1 MALSG
6 ITSNNLPPAIQR
18 QIQNA
23 VKNGGDIDIGK
34 LLVLQGVSIANN
46 TTNNTTNNNSSPW
59 VDLLNLLPPIIL
71 RAMLGV
77 NNTSA
82 QNNIAST
89 ESTTQTNTKD
99 IQSVKQGLNND
110 LNELKALGVKVSDW
124 DNNNSCT
131 LSYQGK
137 TGTVTITDSGQVSFG
152 GDIDGIMELLKQDP
166 QEKESVDN
174 QNKFLA
180 KIENSGDPIIG
191 DVKTTKIKVN
201 GKEISVNEY
210 TSQSNKKY
218 YLDSSGKEVTPD
230 TTT

>member
-1 MALSG
+1 MALTG
-6 ITSNNLPPAIQR
+6 ITSSGLTPAMQR

-23 VKNGGDIDIGK
+23 VKNGGNIDIGK
-34 LLVLQGVSIANN
+34 LLVSQGVSIAS
-46 TTNNTTNNNSSPW
+46 NNSSPW
-59 VDLLNLLPPIIL
+59 VDLLTQLPQILLASIL
-71 RAMLGV
+71 GL
-77 NNTSA
+77 NNTS
-82 QNNIAST
+82 NASSVDKT

-99 IQSVKQGLNND
+99 IQSIKQGLNND
-110 LNELKALGVKVSDW
+110 LNELKALGVKISDW

-137 TGTVTITDSGQVSFG
+137 TGTVTITNSGQISFG
-152 GDIDGIMELLKQDP
+152 GDIEGIMEILKQDP

-180 KIENSGDPIIG
+180 KMENSGDQIIG
-191 DVKTTKIKVN
+191 DVKTTKIKVK

-210 TSQSNKKY
+210 TSQSGKKY
-218 YLDSSGKEVTPD
+218 YLDSSGKEITTD

>member
-1 MALSG
+1 MTISG
-6 ITSNNLPPAIQR
+6 ITSSGLTPTMQR

-23 VKNGGDIDIGK
+23 TQNGGNISIDWASYFAQGNNVTGPTSS
-34 LLVLQGVSIANN
+34 LLEALTQ
-46 TTNNTTNNNSSPW
+46 
-59 VDLLNLLPPIIL
+59 LPQIIL

-82 QNNIAST
+82 PNNVAST
-89 ESTTQTNTKD
+89 GNTTSTDAKD
-99 IQSVKQGLNND
+99 IQTVKQGLNSD
-110 LNELKALGVKVSDW
+110 LTELKNLGVKISDW

-137 TGTVTITDSGQVSFG
+137 TGTVTITNSGQISFG
-152 GDIDGIMELLKQDP
+152 GDIEGIMEILKQDP

-174 QNKFLA
+174 QNKFLT
-180 KIENSGDPIIG
+180 KMENSGDPIIG
-191 DVKTTKIKVN
+191 DVKTTKIKVK

-210 TSQSNKKY
+210 TSQSGKKH
-218 YLDSSGKEVTPD
+218 YLDSSGKEITPN

>member
-1 MALSG
+1 MTISG
-6 ITSNNLPPAIQR
+6 ITSSGLTPAMQR

-23 VKNGGDIDIGK
+23 APNGGTIDIGK
-34 LLVLQGVSIANN
+34 LLVSQGVSIAS
-46 TTNNTTNNNSSPW
+46 NNSSPW
-59 VDLLNLLPPIIL
+59 LNLLNQLPQI
-71 RAMLGV
+71 MLAAIFGT
-77 NNTSA
+77 NNTSTT
-82 QNNIAST
+82 NNVAST

-110 LNELKALGVKVSDW
+110 LNELKALGVKISDW

-137 TGTVTITDSGQVSFG
+137 IGTVTITNSGQISFG
-152 GDIDGIMELLKQDP
+152 GDIEGIMEILKQDP

-180 KIENSGDPIIG
+180 KMENSGDPIIG
-191 DVKTTKIKVN
+191 DVKTTKIKVK

-210 TSQSNKKY
+210 TSQSGKKH
-218 YLDSSGKEVTPD
+218 YLDSSGKEITPN

>member
-1 MALSG
+1 MVSG
-6 ITSNNLPPAIQR
+6 ITSSGLTPAQQR

-23 VKNGGDIDIGK
+23 VKNGGNISIDWASYFAQGNNVTGNNNSPTSI
-34 LLVLQGVSIANN
+34 LLEALTQLPQIMLAAIFGTNN
-46 TTNNTTNNNSSPW
+46 TSTTNN
-59 VDLLNLLPPIIL
+59 V
-71 RAMLGV
+71 
-77 NNTSA
+77 
-82 QNNIAST
+82 AST

-99 IQSVKQGLNND
+99 IQSIKQGLNND

-166 QEKESVDN
+166 QQQESINN
-174 QNKFLA
+174 QNKFLE
-180 KIENSGDPIIG
+180 KMENSGDPIIG

-210 TSQSNKKY
+210 TSQSGKKY

-230 TTT
+230 TTS

>member
-1 MALSG
+1 MALTG
-6 ITSNNLPPAIQR
+6 ITSSGLTPAMQR
-18 QIQNA
+18 QIQNVA
-23 VKNGGDIDIGK
+23 KNGGTIDIGK
-34 LLVLQGVSIANN
+34 LLVSQGVSIAS
-46 TTNNTTNNNSSPW
+46 NNSSPW
-59 VDLLNLLPPIIL
+59 VDLLTQLPQI
-71 RAMLGV
+71 MLAAIFGT
-77 NNTSA
+77 NNTSTT
-82 QNNIAST
+82 NNVAST

-137 TGTVTITDSGQVSFG
+137 TGTVTITNSGQISFG
-152 GDIDGIMELLKQDP
+152 GDIEEIMELLKQDP

-180 KIENSGDPIIG
+180 KMENSGDPIIG
-191 DVKTTKIKVN
+191 NVKTTKIKAK

-210 TSQSNKKY
+210 TSQSGKKY
-218 YLDSSGKEVTPD
+218 YLDNSGKEVTPD

>member
-6 ITSNNLPPAIQR
+6 ITSNNLPPAKQR

-34 LLVLQGVSIANN
+34 LLVLQGVSFV
-46 TTNNTTNNNSSPW
+46 NNTTNNNSSPW

-180 KIENSGDPIIG
+180 KMENSGDPIIG
-191 DVKTTKIKVN
+191 DIKTTKIKVK

-210 TSQSNKKY
+210 TSQSGKKY
-218 YLDSSGKEVTPD
+218 YLDSSGKEITPD

>member
-23 VKNGGDIDIGK
+23 VKNGGNISIDWASYFA
-34 LLVLQGVSIANN
+34 QGNN
-46 TTNNTTNNNSSPW
+46 VTGNNNSPTSI
-59 VDLLNLLPPIIL
+59 LLEALTQLPQMIL

-180 KIENSGDPIIG
+180 KMENSGDPIIG

>member
-23 VKNGGDIDIGK
+23 VKNGGNTDIGK
-34 LLVLQGVSIANN
+34 LLVLQGVSIV
-46 TTNNTTNNNSSPW
+46 NNTTNNNSSPW

-99 IQSVKQGLNND
+99 IQSIKQGLNND

-180 KIENSGDPIIG
+180 KMENSGDPIIG

>member
-1 MALSG
+1 MTISG
-6 ITSNNLPPAIQR
+6 ITSSGLTPAMQR
-18 QIQNA
+18 QIQNTA
-23 VKNGGDIDIGK
+23 KNGGTIDIGK
-34 LLVLQGVSIANN
+34 LLVSQGVSIAS
-46 TTNNTTNNNSSPW
+46 NNSSPW
-59 VDLLNLLPPIIL
+59 LNLLNQLPQI
-71 RAMLGV
+71 MLAAIFGT
-77 NNTSA
+77 NNTSTT
-82 QNNIAST
+82 NNVAST

-110 LNELKALGVKVSDW
+110 LNELKALGVKISDW

-137 TGTVTITDSGQVSFG
+137 TGTVTINESGETTFS
-152 GDIDGIMELLKQDP
+152 GDIDGIMEILKQDP

-180 KIENSGDPIIG
+180 KMENSGDPIIG
-191 DVKTTKIKVN
+191 DVKTTKIKVK

-210 TSQSNKKY
+210 TSQSGQKH
-218 YLDSSGKEVTPD
+218 YLDSSGKEITTD

>member
-1 MALSG
+1 MTISG
-6 ITSNNLPPAIQR
+6 ITSSGLTPAMQR
-18 QIQNA
+18 QIQNVA
-23 VKNGGDIDIGK
+23 KNGGTIDIGK
-34 LLVLQGVSIANN
+34 LLVSQGVSIAS
-46 TTNNTTNNNSSPW
+46 NNSSPW
-59 VDLLNLLPPIIL
+59 LNLLNQLPQI
-71 RAMLGV
+71 MLAAIFGT
-77 NNTSA
+77 NNTSTT
-82 QNNIAST
+82 NNVAST

-137 TGTVTITDSGQVSFG
+137 TGSVTITNSGQISFG
-152 GDIDGIMELLKQDP
+152 GDIEGIMEILKQDP

-180 KIENSGDPIIG
+180 KMENSGDPIIG
-191 DVKTTKIKVN
+191 DVKTTKIKVK

-210 TSQSNKKY
+210 TSQSGKKY
-218 YLDSSGKEVTPD
+218 YLDSSGKEITPN

>member
-1 MALSG
+1 MVSG

-18 QIQNA
+18 QVQNA
-23 VKNGGDIDIGK
+23 VQNGGTIDIGK

-46 TTNNTTNNNSSPW
+46 TANNTTNNNSSPW
-59 VDLLNLLPPIIL
+59 LDLLTQLPQIMFAAIF
-71 RAMLGV
+71 GT
-77 NNTSA
+77 NNTSTT
-82 QNNIAST
+82 NNVAST

-180 KIENSGDPIIG
+180 KMENSGDPIIG
-191 DVKTTKIKVN
+191 DVKTTKVKVN

-230 TTT
+230 TST

>member
-1 MALSG
+1 MTISG
-6 ITSNNLPPAIQR
+6 ITSSGLTPAMQR
-18 QIQNA
+18 QIQNVA
-23 VKNGGDIDIGK
+23 KNGGTIDIGK
-34 LLVLQGVSIANN
+34 LLVSQGVSIAS
-46 TTNNTTNNNSSPW
+46 NNSSPW
-59 VDLLNLLPPIIL
+59 VDLLTQLPQI
-71 RAMLGV
+71 MLAAIFGT
-77 NNTSA
+77 NNTSTT
-82 QNNIAST
+82 NNVTST

-99 IQSVKQGLNND
+99 IQTVKQGLNSD
-110 LNELKALGVKVSDW
+110 LTELKNLGVKISDW

-137 TGTVTITDSGQVSFG
+137 TGTVTITNSGQISFG

-180 KIENSGDPIIG
+180 KMENSGDPIIG
-191 DVKTTKIKVN
+191 DVKTTKINVK

-210 TSQSNKKY
+210 TSQSGKKY
-218 YLDSSGKEVTPD
+218 YLDNSGKEITPD

>member
-1 MALSG
+1 MVSG
-6 ITSNNLPPAIQR
+6 ITSSGLTPAQQR

-23 VKNGGDIDIGK
+23 VKNGGNISIDWASYFA
-34 LLVLQGVSIANN
+34 QGNN
-46 TTNNTTNNNSSPW
+46 VTGNNNSPTSI
-59 VDLLNLLPPIIL
+59 LLEALTQLPQMIL

-82 QNNIAST
+82 PNNVAST

-99 IQSVKQGLNND
+99 IQSIKQGLNND

-166 QEKESVDN
+166 QQQESINN
-174 QNKFLA
+174 QNKFLE
-180 KIENSGDPIIG
+180 KMENSGDPIIG
-191 DVKTTKIKVN
+191 DVKTTKIKVK

-210 TSQSNKKY
+210 TSQSGKKH
-218 YLDSSGKEVTPD
+218 YLDSSGKEITPD

>member
-6 ITSNNLPPAIQR
+6 ITSTGGLTPAMQR

-23 VKNGGDIDIGK
+23 VKNGGNIDIGK
-34 LLVLQGVSIANN
+34 LLVSQGVSIVN
-46 TTNNTTNNNSSPW
+46 NNNSSPW
-59 VDLLNLLPPIIL
+59 LNLLNQLPQIL
-71 RAMLGV
+71 LASILGL
-77 NNTSA
+77 NNTS
-82 QNNIAST
+82 NASSVDKT
-89 ESTTQTNTKD
+89 ENTTQTTTEN
-99 IQSVKQGLNND
+99 IQSIKQEVNSELNQ
-110 LNELKALGVKVSDW
+110 LKNLGVKISDW

-137 TGTVTITDSGQVSFG
+137 TGTVTITNSGQISFG
-152 GDIDGIMELLKQDP
+152 GDIEGIMEILKQDP

-180 KIENSGDPIIG
+180 KMENSGDPIIG
-191 DVKTTKIKVN
+191 DIKTTKIKVK

-210 TSQSNKKY
+210 TSQSGKKY
-218 YLDSSGKEVTPD
+218 YLDSSGKEITPD

>member
-23 VKNGGDIDIGK
+23 VKNGGDISIDWASYFA
-34 LLVLQGVSIANN
+34 QGNN
-46 TTNNTTNNNSSPW
+46 VTGNNNSPTSI
-59 VDLLNLLPPIIL
+59 LLEALTQLPQMIL

-82 QNNIAST
+82 PNNVAST
-89 ESTTQTNTKD
+89 GNTTSTDTKD

-180 KIENSGDPIIG
+180 KMENSGDPIIG

>member
-1 MALSG
+1 MTISG
-6 ITSNNLPPAIQR
+6 ITSSGLTPAMQR
-18 QIQNA
+18 QFQNA
-23 VKNGGDIDIGK
+23 TKNGGTIDIGK
-34 LLVLQGVSIANN
+34 LLVSQGVSIAS
-46 TTNNTTNNNSSPW
+46 NNSSPW
-59 VDLLNLLPPIIL
+59 VDLLTQLPQI
-71 RAMLGV
+71 MLAAIFGT
-77 NNTSA
+77 NNTSTT
-82 QNNIAST
+82 NNVAST

-137 TGTVTITDSGQVSFG
+137 TGTVTITNSGQISFG
-152 GDIDGIMELLKQDP
+152 GDIEGIMELLKQDP

-180 KIENSGDPIIG
+180 KMENSGDPIIG
-191 DVKTTKIKVN
+191 NVKTTKIKAK

-210 TSQSNKKY
+210 TSQSGKKY
-218 YLDSSGKEVTPD
+218 YLDNSGKEVTPD

>member
-1 MALSG
+1 MVSG
-6 ITSNNLPPAIQR
+6 ITSSGLTPAQQR
-18 QIQNA
+18 QIKNA
-23 VKNGGDIDIGK
+23 VQNGGTIDIGK
-34 LLVLQGVSIANN
+34 LLVSQGVSIANS
-46 TTNNTTNNNSSPW
+46 NNSSPW
-59 VDLLNLLPPIIL
+59 LDLLTQLPQI
-71 RAMLGV
+71 MLAAIFGT
-77 NNTSA
+77 NNTSTT
-82 QNNIAST
+82 NNVAST

-131 LSYQGK
+131 LLYQGK
-137 TGTVTITDSGQVSFG
+137 TGTVTITNSGQVSFG

-166 QEKESVDN
+166 QQQESINN
-174 QNKFLA
+174 QNKFLE
-180 KIENSGDPIIG
+180 KMENSGDPIIG

-210 TSQSNKKY
+210 TSQSGKKY

>member
-1 MALSG
+1 MVSG

-18 QIQNA
+18 QVQNA
-23 VKNGGDIDIGK
+23 VQNGGTIDIGK
-34 LLVLQGVSIANN
+34 LLVLQGVSVANN
-46 TTNNTTNNNSSPW
+46 TINNNSSPW
-59 VDLLNLLPPIIL
+59 VDLLTQFPKMIL
-71 RAMLGV
+71 DAILGT
-77 NNTSA
+77 NNTSTT
-82 QNNIAST
+82 NNVAST

-166 QEKESVDN
+166 QQQESINN
-174 QNKFLA
+174 QNKFLE
-180 KIENSGDPIIG
+180 KMENSGDPIIG

-210 TSQSNKKY
+210 TSQSGKKY

>member
-1 MALSG
+1 MTISG
-6 ITSNNLPPAIQR
+6 ITSSGLTPTMQR

-23 VKNGGDIDIGK
+23 AQNGGTIDIGK
-34 LLVLQGVSIANN
+34 LLVSQGVSIVN
-46 TTNNTTNNNSSPW
+46 NNNSSPW
-59 VDLLNLLPPIIL
+59 LNLLNQLPQIL
-71 RAMLGV
+71 LASILGL
-77 NNTSA
+77 NNTS
-82 QNNIAST
+82 NASSVDKT
-89 ESTTQTNTKD
+89 ENTTQTTTEN
-99 IQSVKQGLNND
+99 IQSIKQEVNSELNQ
-110 LNELKALGVKVSDW
+110 LKNLGVKISDW

-137 TGTVTITDSGQVSFG
+137 TGTVTITNSGQISFG

-180 KIENSGDPIIG
+180 KMENSGDPIIG
-191 DVKTTKIKVN
+191 DIKTTKIKVK

-210 TSQSNKKY
+210 TSQSGKKY
-218 YLDSSGKEVTPD
+218 YLDSSGKEITPD

>member
-23 VKNGGDIDIGK
+23 VKNGGNIDIGK

-180 KIENSGDPIIG
+180 KMENSGDPIIG
-191 DVKTTKIKVN
+191 DVKTTKVKVN

>member
-1 MALSG
+1 MTISG
-6 ITSNNLPPAIQR
+6 ITSSGLTPAMQR

-23 VKNGGDIDIGK
+23 AKNGGNIDIGK
-34 LLVLQGVSIANN
+34 LLVSQGVSIAS
-46 TTNNTTNNNSSPW
+46 NNSSPW
-59 VDLLNLLPPIIL
+59 LNLLNQLPQI
-71 RAMLGV
+71 MLAAIFGT
-77 NNTSA
+77 NNTSTT
-82 QNNIAST
+82 NNVAST

-110 LNELKALGVKVSDW
+110 LNELKALGVKISDW

-137 TGTVTITDSGQVSFG
+137 TGTVTITNSGQISFG
-152 GDIDGIMELLKQDP
+152 GDIEGIMEILKQDP

-180 KIENSGDPIIG
+180 KMENSGDPIIG
-191 DVKTTKIKVN
+191 DVKTTKIKVK

-210 TSQSNKKY
+210 TSQSGKKH
-218 YLDSSGKEVTPD
+218 YLDSSGKEIIPD

>member
-1 MALSG
+1 MVSG

-18 QIQNA
+18 QVQNA
-23 VKNGGDIDIGK
+23 VQNGGTIDIGK

-46 TTNNTTNNNSSPW
+46 TANNTTNNNSSPW
-59 VDLLNLLPPIIL
+59 LDLLTQLPQIMFAAIF
-71 RAMLGV
+71 GT
-77 NNTSA
+77 NNTSTT
-82 QNNIAST
+82 NNVAST

-180 KIENSGDPIIG
+180 KMENSGDPIIG
-191 DVKTTKIKVN
+191 NVKTTKIKVK

-210 TSQSNKKY
+210 TSQSGKKY
-218 YLDSSGKEVTPD
+218 YLDSSGKEITPEI
-230 TTT
+230 TT

>member
-1 MALSG
+1 MVSG

-18 QIQNA
+18 QVQNA
-23 VKNGGDIDIGK
+23 VQNGGTIDIGK
-34 LLVLQGVSIANN
+34 LLVLQGVSVANN
-46 TTNNTTNNNSSPW
+46 TINNNSSPW
-59 VDLLNLLPPIIL
+59 VDLLTQLPQI
-71 RAMLGV
+71 MLAAIFGT
-77 NNTSA
+77 NNTSTT
-82 QNNIAST
+82 NNVAST

-166 QEKESVDN
+166 QQQESINN
-174 QNKFLA
+174 QNKFLE
-180 KIENSGDPIIG
+180 KMENSGDPIIG

-210 TSQSNKKY
+210 TSQSGKKY